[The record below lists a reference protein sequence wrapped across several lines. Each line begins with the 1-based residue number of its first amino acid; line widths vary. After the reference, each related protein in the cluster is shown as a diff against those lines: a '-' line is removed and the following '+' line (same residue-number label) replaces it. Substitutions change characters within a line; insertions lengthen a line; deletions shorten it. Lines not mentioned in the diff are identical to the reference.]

1 MSDIGVVRGGQVEIA
16 YTRHGD
22 PGGWPVV
29 LLHGFPY
36 DPRCYDEV
44 APRLAESGADVVVPY
59 LRGYGPTRY
68 VSADVLRS
76 GAQAAFAHDL
86 HDLVTMLGLERPIAC
101 GFDWGGRAACVA
113 ALLWPD
119 LLGGLVTVG
128 GYNVH
133 DVARMA
139 VTPAHP
145 AVESRLWY
153 QWYLHSEHGRRG
165 LERYRREIARQ
176 LWEEWSPTWSP
187 SDDVFEAT
195 AVSFDNPDFVDTVVH
210 SYRHRYALVPGHRDH
225 EDSERRLAAQPT
237 VDVPTVVVDS
247 AADPIAP
254 PSSTE
259 AHRERFT
266 RLVEHRVVDVG
277 HNPPQEDPA
286 GFVDA
291 VLALRRAIAG

>member
-1 MSDIGVVRGGQVEIA
+1 MSDIGVVRGSQVEIA
-16 YTRHGD
+16 YTRHGAV
-22 PGGWPVV
+22 GGWPVV

-36 DPRCYDEV
+36 DPRCYDAV
-44 APRLAESGADVVVPY
+44 APLLAEAGADVVVPY

-68 VSADVLRS
+68 VDADVLRS

-86 HDLVTMLGLERPIAC
+86 RDLVQMLGLRSPIAC

-113 ALLWPD
+113 ALLWPN

-139 VTPAHP
+139 VTPAP
-145 AVESRLWY
+145 PEVESRLWY

-176 LWEEWSPTWSP
+176 LWDEWSPTWSP
-187 SDDVFEAT
+187 SDGVFAAT
-195 AVSFDNPDFVDTVVH
+195 ATSFDNPDFVDTVVH
-210 SYRHRYALVPGHRDH
+210 SYRHRYALVPGHPDH
-225 EDSERRLAAQPT
+225 EESERLVATQPT
-237 VDVPTVVVDS
+237 IDVPAMVIDS

-254 PSSTE
+254 PATVDV
-259 AHRERFT
+259 HRERFT
-266 RLVEHRVVDVG
+266 RLVEHRVMDVG
-277 HNPPQEDPA
+277 HNPPQEDPV

-291 VLALRRAIAG
+291 VRALRRYVA